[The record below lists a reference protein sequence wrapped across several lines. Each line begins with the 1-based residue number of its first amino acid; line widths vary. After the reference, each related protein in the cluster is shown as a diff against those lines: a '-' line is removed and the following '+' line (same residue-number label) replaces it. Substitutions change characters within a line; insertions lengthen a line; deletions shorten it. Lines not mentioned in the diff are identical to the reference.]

1 MHMQSPSGNPHA
13 SAQDALRLVLRHA
26 KQLQRDARSDSLA
39 GSLPVLRRLL
49 AAGVLRHASLARLHA
64 QRERV
69 QRKHILRLLALEAGH
84 AGWEDYRKTLA
95 TLDPGQLEHFDLLR
109 RHVGYPNLWFAS
121 LEEAQRHAN
130 AHGGRAM
137 RCGRQAVVI

>member
-39 GSLPVLRRLL
+39 GSLPVLRRCWHPGSS
-49 AAGVLRHASLARLHA
+49 ATPRWPACTRSGSGYSASTSCACSRWKPAMRAGRTTAR
-64 QRERV
+64 
-69 QRKHILRLLALEAGH
+69 
-84 AGWEDYRKTLA
+84 TLA

-121 LEEAQRHAN
+121 LEEAQRHA
-130 AHGGRAM
+130 AEHGGRAM